1 MAFLDPPVLYWGMRK
16 VEWVR
21 LIAILVGSAVG
32 ATIAYKR
39 AKARRKKT
47 ENRELRTEN

>member
-1 MAFLDPPVLYWGMRK
+1 MAFLDPATLYWGMRK

-21 LIAILVGSAVG
+21 LVGILVGGAVG

-39 AKARRKKT
+39 ARARRK
-47 ENRELRTEN
+47 R